1 MIIKN
6 GIICDKEQEFRGD
19 IRVESGVITKVA
31 ESITPYNGEE
41 IKDVGGKY
49 VMPAIVDLNITV
61 KNQAL
66 TTKSL
71 QEISNLAIKSGVST
85 VAINPNVTPKID
97 NESVVDLIQT
107 KLKYNKNIINM
118 LPIASS
124 VSNGK
129 LNNISILI
137 KAGCKAIGFQSKHN
151 SAIALK
157 VLEYASLLN
166 VPVLVN
172 AMDISL
178 KGQGVMNDG
187 EVSAKL
193 GLSGISEISEY
204 ADVAKLVKIASAVDA
219 KVVFKNISSPKSIE
233 IINRAKGDGLDI
245 KSEVS
250 IHHLILDESACDNYN
265 TYAKIEPPLRSVHS
279 VKDLREKLKNGE
291 IDLLTSLQSDVSNT
305 KKDLA
310 FDDAMNGI
318 SALKYYFAL
327 AYTNFVKT
335 ELISL
340 KKLSQMISYEPSM
353 IIGLTKQGLIKEG
366 FKAKLMVVDTEIKT
380 TISGVSP
387 YAGMEVQGGVE
398 LLKL

>member
-31 ESITPYNGEE
+31 ETITPYSGEE
-41 IKDVGGKY
+41 VIDVGGKY

-61 KNQAL
+61 KNQTL

-71 QEISNLAIKSGVST
+71 QEISNLAHKSGVST

-172 AMDISL
+172 AMDVSL

-204 ADVAKLVKIASAVDA
+204 ADVAKMVKIASAVDA
-219 KVVFKNISSPKSIE
+219 RVVFKNISSPKSIE
-233 IINRAKGDGLDI
+233 IINRAKNDGLDI

-265 TYAKIEPPLRSVHS
+265 TYAKIEPPLRSVTS
-279 VKDLREKLKNGE
+279 VEDLREKLKNGE

-318 SALKYYFAL
+318 SALKYYFGL
-327 AYTNFVKT
+327 AYTHFVKT
-335 ELISL
+335 DLISL

-353 IIGLTKQGLIKEG
+353 VIGLTKQGVIKEG
-366 FKAKLMVVDTEIKT
+366 YKAKLMVVDTETKT
-380 TISGVSP
+380 TITGESP
-387 YAGMEVQGGVE
+387 YAGMEIQGGVE

>member
-1 MIIKN
+1 MILKN
-6 GIICDKEQEFRGD
+6 GIICDKEQEFKGD
-19 IRVESGVITKVA
+19 VRVENGVIQEVSP
-31 ESITPYNGEE
+31 SIEPRKGEE
-41 IKDVGGKY
+41 VRDISGKY
-49 VMPAIVDLNITV
+49 LMPSIVDLNITV
-61 KNQAL
+61 KNQNL

-71 QEISNLAIKSGVST
+71 QEVSNLAMKSGVST

-166 VPVLVN
+166 VPVLIN
-172 AMDISL
+172 ALDVSL

-187 EVSAKL
+187 VVASKL
-193 GLSGISEISEY
+193 GLGGISEISEY
-204 ADVAKLVKIASAVDA
+204 ADVAKLVKIASAVEA
-219 KVVFKNISSPKSIE
+219 KVIFKNISSPKSIE
-233 IINRAKGDGLDI
+233 IINRAKADGLDI

-250 IHHLILDESACDNYN
+250 IHHLILDDSACDNYN
-265 TYAKIEPPLRSVHS
+265 TYAKIEPPLRSSES
-279 VKDLREKLKNGE
+279 VQDLREKLKNGE

-310 FDDAMNGI
+310 FDDAMNGM
-318 SALKYYFAL
+318 SVLKHYFAL
-327 AYTNFVKT
+327 AYTSLVK
-335 ELISL
+335 ENLISL
-340 KKLSQMISYEPSM
+340 QKLSQMVSYEPSM
-353 IIGLTKQGLIKEG
+353 IIGLTKQGLVKEG
-366 FKAKLMVVDTEIKT
+366 FKARLMVVDTEAKS
-380 TISGVSP
+380 TITGVSP
-387 YAGMEVQGGVE
+387 YSGMEVFGAVE
-398 LLKL
+398 LLKF